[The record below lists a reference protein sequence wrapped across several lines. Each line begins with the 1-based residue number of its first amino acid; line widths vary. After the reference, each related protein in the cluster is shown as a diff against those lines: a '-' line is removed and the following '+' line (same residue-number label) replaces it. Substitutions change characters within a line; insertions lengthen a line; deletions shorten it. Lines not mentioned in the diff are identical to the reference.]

1 MRLAKRILTTIAQ
14 KRSQALI
21 SLGLRRI
28 VLGLM
33 IGIVVT
39 ITAEKNAE
47 AKFLNLLSEGQ
58 YLIKEDILQGL
69 LAKELCTCVN
79 LNQLGGAS
87 ATVEQRLE
95 ICLERANLPLSQ
107 SMLEK
112 LTNTKLTRDP
122 RGVEIS
128 PTMVSRLLT
137 LFQGSAAKATYEGPE
152 RGCRLL

>member
-1 MRLAKRILTTIAQ
+1 MKHFGLTHTAARRTSLRFAFSFLVLAFTIAGENQ
-14 KRSQALI
+14 
-21 SLGLRRI
+21 
-28 VLGLM
+28 
-33 IGIVVT
+33 
-39 ITAEKNAE
+39 AE
-47 AKFLNLLSEGQ
+47 AKFLNLVSEGQ

-79 LNQLGGAS
+79 LNQLGGSA

-107 SMLEK
+107 SMLER
-112 LTNTKLTRDP
+112 LTNTKLTKSP
-122 RGVEIS
+122 NGVEIS

-137 LFQGSAAKATYEGPE
+137 LFQGSQAKAIFEGPE